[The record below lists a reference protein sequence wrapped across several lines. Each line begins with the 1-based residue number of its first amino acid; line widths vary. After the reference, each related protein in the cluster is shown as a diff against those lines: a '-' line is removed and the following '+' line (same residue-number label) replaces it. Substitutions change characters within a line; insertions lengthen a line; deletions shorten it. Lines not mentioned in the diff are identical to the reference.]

1 MLGQAISSA
10 LIVAGVLF
18 CLALLRMSANR
29 PAKRDEETGE
39 LVLQCSPALAWGLGL
54 LAIAGPVGMGLL
66 SFVIPFQN
74 ERQIF
79 VPFGIGAFF
88 LLLGGGMCLWALMR
102 RTRVGERGLTSEYV
116 FYKPRF
122 LAWEDVRKVSFA
134 SGQEFWVHG
143 PGWHKAMLHVWFVG
157 VKEVVPL
164 LYDHL
169 PEEVQQKGRSALA
182 RFVIVTGAGGD

>member
-10 LIVAGVLF
+10 LIVAGVVF
-18 CLALLRMSANR
+18 CLSLLRLSANR
-29 PAKRDEETGE
+29 PAKRDPETGE
-39 LVLQCSPALAWGLGL
+39 LVLQCSPALAWIMALFAVGG
-54 LAIAGPVGMGLL
+54 AISMGLL
-66 SFVIPFQN
+66 SLVIPFAYPAQV
-74 ERQIF
+74 F
-79 VPFGIGAFF
+79 VPIGIGAFF
-88 LLLGGGMCLWALMR
+88 LLLGGGMCLWAMMR

-157 VKEVVPL
+157 IKEAIPL

-169 PEEVQQKGRSALA
+169 PEEVQKKGGTALA
-182 RFVIVTGAGGD
+182 RLAVYTGATGD